1 MTIIT
6 ALLGYFCLSIIG
18 SLVIGR
24 FLSLTTQTSDVEL
37 TVIDTQSDQ
46 HFAVQPTAAV
56 GD

>member
-6 ALLGYFCLSIIG
+6 ALLGYFCISIIA

-24 FLSLTTQTSDVEL
+24 FLSLSTQASDVEL

-46 HFAVQPTAAV
+46 YIAVQPTAAV